1 MILGGHLTSPI
12 IHSVI
17 HSLTHSFVD
26 LAGPYLNPHY
36 CRHWYTA
43 PYTHSSILPVSSQS
57 CPGTSYYKPSV
68 QMRAQFNTQDGE
80 PALESLFSTRS
91 TPQDQTLTPRC
102 WAKLMPT
109 LPNNTHKE
117 NAHKQLIHSYGLHA
131 AELLT
136 R

>member
-1 MILGGHLTSPI
+1 
-12 IHSVI
+12 
-17 HSLTHSFVD
+17 
-26 LAGPYLNPHY
+26 
-36 CRHWYTA
+36 
-43 PYTHSSILPVSSQS
+43 
-57 CPGTSYYKPSV
+57 
-68 QMRAQFNTQDGE
+68 MRTQFNTQDGE

-131 AELLT
+131 TELLT